1 MKKIFAV
8 ALVAMM
14 TMTANAQV
22 YVGGTV
28 GLKSMSCDGTSATSF
43 TINPELGYNLND
55 SWAIGVGV
63 GYSTNNIAYDKDG
76 GFAGKLDKNVNTFAV
91 SPYVRYTFAKL
102 DKVNFFADG
111 IVSYA
116 NTGNSDVKVNAFGV
130 ARTRPTMRSARSK
143 PIRRT
148 HTTHGRRTSRR
159 TTRRAATT
167 GSTTTSPRSASSARS
182 SKRTR
187 TTATQRSS
195 LRKTCLRIT
204 GSTRRKP

>member
-130 ARTRPTMRSARSK
+130 GIQPGVAINLNEKVSFVAK
-143 PIRRT
+143 LGQI
-148 HTTHGRRTSRR
+148 GY
-159 TTRRAATT
+159 
-167 GSTTTSPRSASSARS
+167 SSA
-182 SKRTR
+182 K
-187 TTATQRSS
+187 ADVDGAKAVNQIDFS
-195 LRKTCLRIT
+195 LNSLAALNF
-204 GSTRRKP
+204 GLYFNF

>member
-1 MKKIFAV
+1 MKKIFAI

-28 GLKSMSCDGTSATSF
+28 GVKSLSSDGTSATSF
-43 TINPELGYNLND
+43 TIAPELGYNLND

-63 GYSTNNIAYDKDG
+63 GYSTNNIAYNEAG
-76 GFAGKLDKNVNTFAV
+76 GFAGKLDKNVNTFTV

-116 NTGNSDVKVNAFGV
+116 NTGNSDVKVNAFGIGIQPGV
-130 ARTRPTMRSARSK
+130 AINLNEKVSFVAKLGQIGWSTAKADVDGTKAVNEIDFSLNSL
-143 PIRRT
+143 
-148 HTTHGRRTSRR
+148 
-159 TTRRAATT
+159 AALNF
-167 GSTTTSPRSASSARS
+167 G
-182 SKRTR
+182 
-187 TTATQRSS
+187 
-195 LRKTCLRIT
+195 LYFNF
-204 GSTRRKP
+204 